1 MTGIDLTFDCA
12 KGARDIANFTVGL
25 LKLHVRDNAEDATA
39 AGSGTL
45 VTIGNIAGILTAAHV
60 ITNLPDQGEI
70 ALIRFPGRPA
80 QLQKQTIDMGLAEK
94 LVIAFGDGD
103 AQGPDLGFLRLPM
116 LNVQNLA
123 ATNNFL
129 NIGSRHGVEQSAHK
143 GNAHVDAVAGVVSEW
158 TRDVPSLRPASR
170 IKTFELLYC
179 GGTVTSKYEPA
190 AFDLCNFRPDFEPG
204 KKPPASYGGVSG
216 GGLWRTYFVP
226 DGNNQMIANRLV
238 GVAFYERPS
247 ANGSLELICHGPRS
261 IYDHAIA
268 RIKERWQAAAS

>member
-1 MTGIDLTFDCA
+1 M
-12 KGARDIANFTVGL
+12 GL

-45 VTIGNIAGILTAAHV
+45 VTIGNMAGNIHITAAHV
-60 ITNLPDQGEI
+60 IAHSPDQGEI

-80 QLQKQTIDMGLAEK
+80 QLYRSKQLTWGTAEK

-179 GGTVTSKYEPA
+179 GGTSTFKYQPA

-226 DGNNQMIANRLV
+226 DGNNQMIENRLV

-247 ANGSLELICHGPRS
+247 ANGSLELICHGPRK
-261 IYDHAIA
+261 HL
-268 RIKERWQAAAS
+268 